1 MIEQLAIFVENRPG
15 SLRRVTRILDENKIK
30 ICGISSVDTPE
41 FGILR
46 LIVDNPKDARVHLE
60 EAGFAVKVSDVIAV
74 DTEEEQSP
82 LDRLLTVCHESNI
95 NVGYIYSAF
104 GKGSGHAAFIL
115 CADDLEETE
124 SLLQARGFCC
134 LSSMNEKAIDVF

>member
-15 SLRRVTRILDENKIK
+15 SLRRVTRILDESNVK

-46 LIVDNPKDARVHLE
+46 LIVDDPETAKNHLE
-60 EAGFAVKVSDVIAV
+60 EEGFAVKVSDVIAV
-74 DTEEEQSP
+74 DMGDQSP
-82 LDRLLTVCHESNI
+82 LDRLLTVCQESNI
-95 NVGYIYSAF
+95 NVGYIYSAL
-104 GKGSGHAAFIL
+104 GKDSGHATFIL

-124 SLLQARGFCC
+124 SLLRGQGFCC
-134 LSSMNEKAIDVF
+134 LSSMNEKAID